1 MDIHVHRLEI
11 DKMKASSFLPL
22 SGFETAK
29 ALALHGAHVIL
40 ACTDMNKASKAAVVI
55 RTAQVC

>member
-1 MDIHVHRLEI
+1 MDGDVHRLEI
-11 DKMKASSFLPL
+11 DKMNASSFLPL

-40 ACTDMNKASKAAVVI
+40 ACRDMNKASKAAVMI